1 LSIANGKE
9 SASAA
14 FAARLNRSVDKPY
27 YTRPYHELVE
37 TKSEPSKI
45 EEEVGG
51 DLEERRS
58 RWES

>member
-1 LSIANGKE
+1 
-9 SASAA
+9 
-14 FAARLNRSVDKPY
+14 VDKPY
-27 YTRPYHELVE
+27 YTCPYHELVE